1 MGIEIERKFL
11 VTGTAWRENAT
22 AVPCCQGYLCPG
34 SGVTVRV
41 RTMGGQGFLTVK
53 GRGTGLVR
61 QEFEYAIPLADAR
74 ELLTTLCVK
83 PLIIKDR
90 YRVEHAGLVWE
101 VDVFAGENKGLVIA
115 EVELTQ
121 PDQAVSLPGWVGMEV
136 SGDSR
141 YYNASLVRN
150 PFSRWKECEGGSS
163 AGREGK

>member
-11 VTGTAWRENAT
+11 VTGAAWRENAT
-22 AVPCCQGYLCPG
+22 AIRCCQGYLCPG

-41 RTMGGQGFLTVK
+41 RTMGEQGFLTVK
-53 GRGTGLVR
+53 GRGAGLAR
-61 QEFEYAIPLADAR
+61 PEFEYAIPLADAT
-74 ELLTTLCVK
+74 ELLATLCVK

-101 VDVFAGENKGLVIA
+101 VDVFAGENEGLVLA

-121 PDQAVSLPGWVGMEV
+121 PDQAVILPGWVGTEV
-136 SGDSR
+136 SGDPR

-150 PFSRWKECEGGSS
+150 PFSRWQDCGRSRG
-163 AGREGK
+163 AGEEGK